1 LPDNSE
7 ASQPQQ
13 SETQLGRGASG
24 QQQKAVSVVAVEAAE
39 AVAETVLADPGKTAV
54 VETVGAVV
62 AEIAVV
68 ALAGIVAVVVVAEI
82 AAAEVE
88 LVAFLDQSL
97 VSVGLCWIGTEEL
110 AAGTAAVVELG

>member
-1 LPDNSE
+1 LPDNPE

-13 SETQLGRGASG
+13 SETQLVRGASG
-24 QQQKAVSVVAVEAAE
+24 QQQKAVSAGAVEAAE
-39 AVAETVLADPGKTAV
+39 AVAETVL
-54 VETVGAVV
+54 

>member
-1 LPDNSE
+1 LPDKPE

-24 QQQKAVSVVAVEAAE
+24 QQQKAVSPGAVEAAE
-39 AVAETVLADPGKTAV
+39 AVAETVLAEIAV
-54 VETVGAVV
+54 VALAGIVAVVVV

-88 LVAFLDQSL
+88 LVAFLDQS
-97 VSVGLCWIGTEEL
+97 
-110 AAGTAAVVELG
+110 